1 MEIKMD
7 SSSGSTIGVLFGE
20 VSSAKDDVD
29 FDEIM
34 ANAKVPG
41 NYGWSIEEAYMCS
54 LLDAVW
60 ADDDAAPEEKAY
72 LSALVKRCQTLR
84 GKGDNELARLNMT
97 VMEKR
102 QNQPNYLANA
112 CEALPSDMHR
122 TLFAHAIDIVMADG
136 RLHPA
141 EESFLEDL
149 MDRMRFEPSE
159 VRRIME
165 VMLDKNRF

>member
-1 MEIKMD
+1 MD
-7 SSSGSTIGVLFGE
+7 ASEGKTIGVLFGE
-20 VSSAKDDVD
+20 VSSSKEEVD
-29 FDEIM
+29 FDDII
-34 ANAKVPG
+34 ANSNVPG
-41 NYGWSIEEAYMCS
+41 NHGWSIEEAYMCV

-72 LSALVKRCQTLR
+72 LAALVKRCQTLR
-84 GKGDNELARLNMT
+84 GKGANELARLNMT

-112 CEALPSDMHR
+112 CEALPSDIHK

-149 MDRMRFEPSE
+149 MERMRISSDD
-159 VRRIME
+159 VKKIMD

>member
-1 MEIKMD
+1 MD
-7 SSSGSTIGVLFGE
+7 TGSGSTIGVLFGE
-20 VSSAKDDVD
+20 LSSTKQEAD
-29 FDEIM
+29 FESIM
-34 ANAKVPG
+34 ETANVPG
-41 NYGWSIEEAYMCS
+41 NHGWSIEEAYMCI

-72 LSALVKRCQTLR
+72 LAALVKRCQTLR

-112 CEALPSDMHR
+112 CEALPSDIHK

-136 RLHPA
+136 KLHPA
-141 EESFLEDL
+141 EEAFLENL
-149 MDRMRFEPSE
+149 MDRMRIDPDQ
-159 VRRIME
+159 VKKIMD